1 MSAVATADAREL
13 RHSMIDQLKQ
23 RGLEVEPA
31 IEMAFRTIPR
41 EVFLPDV
48 PLERVYSGDAVI
60 TKQDEAG
67 RPISSSSEVGIM
79 IVMAHLLDVAPG
91 QRILEI
97 GAGTGYNAA
106 VLAAL
111 VGERGAIT
119 TIDID
124 ADIAALARQHLARA
138 GVDRVAVIT
147 ADGWE
152 GRTDNAPYDRIEV
165 TASVSELIRRVAQA
179 HGGYWIDLR
188 TAFRGPNDSYDE
200 THLLASDG
208 DHPNAAGHVRI
219 EQAIARTLALHA

>member
-1 MSAVATADAREL
+1 MV
-13 RHSMIDQLKQ
+13 DQLKK
-23 RGLEVEPA
+23 RGLEFDPA
-31 IEMAFRTIPR
+31 IEAAFRAVPR
-41 EVFLPDV
+41 EAFVPNI
-48 PLERVYSGDAVI
+48 PLEQVYAGDVI
-60 TKQDEAG
+60 VTKRDAG
-67 RPISSSSEVGIM
+67 GDPISSSSEVGIM

-106 VLAAL
+106 VLAEL

-152 GRTDNAPYDRIEV
+152 G
-165 TASVSELIRRVAQA
+165 
-179 HGGYWIDLR
+179 H
-188 TAFRGPNDSYDE
+188 
-200 THLLASDG
+200 
-208 DHPNAAGHVRI
+208 
-219 EQAIARTLALHA
+219 